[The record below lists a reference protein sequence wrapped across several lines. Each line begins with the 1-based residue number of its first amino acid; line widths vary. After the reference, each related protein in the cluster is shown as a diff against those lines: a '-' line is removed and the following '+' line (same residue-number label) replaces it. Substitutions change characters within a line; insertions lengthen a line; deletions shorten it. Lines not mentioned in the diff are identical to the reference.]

1 MNIVYNVCLLFCLY
15 WYIFISKLIPVF
27 VRKKSPSIQEK
38 DVLFLE
44 CLPIVNAGYNY
55 RSKKWAEKLE
65 DLGLICEI
73 KTIIEDHEK
82 FGCIVQKSNLT
93 RFFVLSMRRRLKQ

>member
-15 WYIFISKLIPVF
+15 WYIIISKLITVF
-27 VRKKSPSIQEK
+27 VRKKYSKNQKK

-73 KTIIEDHEK
+73 KTIIEDREK
-82 FGCIVQKSNLT
+82 FGCVVQKSNLT
-93 RFFVLSMRRRLKQ
+93 HFFCIINA